1 MEQVMQSTLGDEVLG
16 FQRCHGCQLVYP
28 LESLSPT
35 VGGYSLCA
43 CCLESRTRFFT
54 AVRNNK
60 PKGSVMKQKNLVTYV
75 RCGKCGLLVDENF
88 ASVGAKKAV
97 CDACSSVGEGRK
109 AAREHMLEAG
119 AFAAE
124 SLPAVSRL

>member
-1 MEQVMQSTLGDEVLG
+1 
-16 FQRCHGCQLVYP
+16 
-28 LESLSPT
+28 
-35 VGGYSLCA
+35 
-43 CCLESRTRFFT
+43 
-54 AVRNNK
+54 
-60 PKGSVMKQKNLVTYV
+60 MKQKNLVTYV